1 MEKAS
6 QKAPDDQR
14 HYDQEHHVL
23 VIDDDTRIC
32 DLVAR
37 FLDDHG
43 FVVVTAHNAE
53 EARAAMAVFEFD
65 ALVVDVMMPGE
76 TGFEFVEAVRG
87 GGVDVPAVFLTALED
102 SENRIKGFE
111 SGADDY
117 LTKPFEPQ
125 ELVMRLQ
132 AILRRTAKQK
142 TAQSTYKIGH
152 WSFDPGFDELS
163 AGEEV
168 VALTTSETA
177 LLKALL
183 QCPNDVMSRDE
194 LAQILDVDAGERT
207 IDVQVTRLR
216 RKIEDDPKRPRVL
229 QTVRGKGYLLR
240 VEVL

>member
-6 QKAPDDQR
+6 QKASSIPR
-14 HYDQEHHVL
+14 AYDQEHHIL

-37 FLDDHG
+37 YLDDRG
-43 FVVVTAHNAE
+43 FVVVSAHNAD
-53 EARAAMAVFEFD
+53 EARTAMAVFEFD

-76 TGFEFVEAVRG
+76 TGFEFVDAMRG
-87 GGVDVPAVFLTALED
+87 DGGEIPAVFLTALED

-142 TAQSTYKIGH
+142 TAQSRYKIGQ
-152 WSFDPGFDELS
+152 WSFDPGFDELC

-168 VALTTSETA
+168 AALTTSETA
-177 LLKALL
+177 LLRALL
-183 QCPNDVMSRDE
+183 QKPNDVMSRDE
-194 LAQILDVDAGERT
+194 LAQVLCVDAGERT